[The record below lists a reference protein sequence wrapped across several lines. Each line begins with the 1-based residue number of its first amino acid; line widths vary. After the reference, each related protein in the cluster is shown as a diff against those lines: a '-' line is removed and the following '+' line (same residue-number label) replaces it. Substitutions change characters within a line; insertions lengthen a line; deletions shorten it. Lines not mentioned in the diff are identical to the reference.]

1 MKQYI
6 KQPFRCLWS
15 CQVEFALSWSGY
27 TESAD
32 CTFLPVSTFLFC
44 LIFLSF
50 AVMDTFAKYWFG
62 LKSPPESTLARRI
75 KTRAGCATMT
85 CLAVTISNS
94 SIDRLSCV
102 WYHGLLSPASNSADS
117 HYHHTQLVLLKN
129 IHSFSQ
135 SLNPK
140 KRKKSICCACSRACF
155 CFFPFSDF
163 GSLSSFI
170 VKTCPGCSTLCHMP
184 KKINKRYNQ
193 ANCIHTHRVVLL
205 TILFHLFYLSSKHV
219 IEQE

>member
-15 CQVEFALSWSGY
+15 YQVEFALSWSGY
-27 TESAD
+27 TESDD

-44 LIFLSF
+44 LIFLSL
-50 AVMDTFAKYWFG
+50 AVMDTFAKCWFG

-75 KTRAGCATMT
+75 KTRAGCAIMT

-140 KRKKSICCACSRACF
+140 KRKNSFNLLCMQSCLFVFFSIF
-155 CFFPFSDF
+155 
-163 GSLSSFI
+163 
-170 VKTCPGCSTLCHMP
+170 
-184 KKINKRYNQ
+184 
-193 ANCIHTHRVVLL
+193 
-205 TILFHLFYLSSKHV
+205 
-219 IEQE
+219 